1 MKTSNS
7 KLALRKQGRLIKDLD
22 GRDAML
28 PYEVAALQVEQ
39 NHHEGPIPSPKALA
53 EYENVLPG
61 LADRIMTMAESNASH
76 IRKKEANH
84 LSKYFFDKNIGRIIG
99 SIIILTVLWL
109 TKYAIDANM
118 PVLAGILGGTTVIG
132 LGTIFILG
140 KKSNN
145 ETTNKDEKE
154 SL

>member
-7 KLALRKQGRLIKDLD
+7 RLALRKQGKRIKDLD
-22 GRDAML
+22 GKDAMH
-28 PYEVAALQVEQ
+28 PYEVAVEQ

-61 LADRIMTMAESNASH
+61 LADRIMMMAESNASH

-84 LSKYFFDKNIGRIIG
+84 LNKYFFDKNIGRIIG

-118 PVLAGILGGTTVIG
+118 PILAGILGGTTVIG
-132 LGTIFILG
+132 LATIFILG
-140 KKSNN
+140 KKSSKETAYQDEN
-145 ETTNKDEKE
+145 E
-154 SL
+154 SS